1 MKLVTLS
8 TIFFAKLAFA
18 DLDSIFQQMGNMV
31 KANNMSIE
39 GEIGAMMRAAIDENR
54 EFVDPILS
62 ALQPIYNYG
71 CWCHFGAEWVHA
83 GGKVQ
88 DTIDARC
95 KQLINGY
102 RCAKM
107 DGNDRGEDC
116 DAGNVPYVPYNYFG
130 GAPIVSDCTNSN
142 PGDQCAIDACII
154 EGQFTLD
161 FLVDIVAGSMGN
173 LVNANYQGAPSGTWD
188 RDAECTVGNTPAGN
202 RECCGSQ
209 PNRSPYSLA
218 KGVLACCNGQTLYN
232 VATHQCCVSGSTPV
246 IGAAC

>member
-1 MKLVTLS
+1 MGGTNMKLATLS
-8 TIFFAKLAFA
+8 TTIFLAKLAFA
-18 DLDSIFQQMGNMV
+18 DLDSIFEQMGNMV

-39 GEIGAMMRAAIDENR
+39 GEMGAMMRAAIDDNR

-88 DTIDARC
+88 DTVDARC

-116 DAGNVPYVPYNYFG
+116 DAGNIAYTTYNYFG
-130 GAPIVSDCTNSN
+130 GEPIVSNCQASN
-142 PGDQCAIDACII
+142 PGNICAQDACVI

-161 FLVDIVAGSMGN
+161 FLVDYVSGN
-173 LVNANYQGAPSGTWD
+173 IANTVDVQFQGAPNGVWD
-188 RDAECTVGNTPAGN
+188 RDASCLTAQNNQPQDRA
-202 RECCGSQ
+202 CCGAQ
-209 PNRSPYSLA
+209 PNRAPYSITA
-218 KGVLACCNGQTLYN
+218 
-232 VATHQCCVSGSTPV
+232 HRFR
-246 IGAAC
+246 

>member
-18 DLDSIFQQMGNMV
+18 DLDSIFEQMGNMV

-71 CWCHFGAEWVHA
+71 CWCHFGDQWVHA

-116 DAGNVPYVPYNYFG
+116 DAGNVPYVTYNYFG

-188 RDAECTVGNTPAGN
+188 RDAECTVGNTPAGD

-218 KGVLACCNGQTLYN
+218 KGVLACCNDQTLYN
-232 VATHQCCVSGSTPV
+232 IATHQCCVSGSTPV